1 MATRTAPLSLLQKG
15 LKASNF
21 LVAIFTILTLV
32 LIVVQFQ
39 VSSSYEIIAKKIGI
53 FDRQSKVVNTVYL
66 DYEEQAAIMRSSN
79 FLISEKG
86 HDFVPYP
93 AKVIYVE
100 PITSTRVV
108 SER

>member
-1 MATRTAPLSLLQKG
+1 MKLPQVSLKNFKLPFKALNFACVMAVV
-15 LKASNF
+15 F
-21 LVAIFTILTLV
+21 TLV
-32 LIVVQFQ
+32 LLVVQFQ
-39 VSSSYEIIAKKIGI
+39 VSSTYEVIAKRIGV

-79 FLISEKG
+79 FLITEKG
-86 HDFVPYP
+86 KDYVAYP

-100 PITSTRVV
+100 PINTKSVV